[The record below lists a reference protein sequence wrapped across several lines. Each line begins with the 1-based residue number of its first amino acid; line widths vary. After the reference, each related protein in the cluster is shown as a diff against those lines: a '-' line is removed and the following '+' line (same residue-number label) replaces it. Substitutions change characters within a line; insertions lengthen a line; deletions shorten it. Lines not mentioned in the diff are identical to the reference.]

1 MENRYY
7 VKIRLFDNLPDMP
20 EHGVYKTIMVE
31 CDSTEDIERLID
43 DKFKLKIFENVKFS
57 QDDSVDMITL
67 KLNKI
72 LEKMIMTNP
81 DQWIWTHSRWK
92 I

>member
-31 CDSTEDIERLID
+31 CD
-43 DKFKLKIFENVKFS
+43 
-57 QDDSVDMITL
+57 
-67 KLNKI
+67 
-72 LEKMIMTNP
+72 
-81 DQWIWTHSRWK
+81 
-92 I
+92 

>member
-31 CDSTEDIERLID
+31 CDSTEDIEMLID
-43 DKFKLKIFENVKFS
+43 DRHKITMIS
-57 QDDSVDMITL
+57 MVDQM
-67 KLNKI
+67 K
-72 LEKMIMTNP
+72 
-81 DQWIWTHSRWK
+81 
-92 I
+92 

>member
-31 CDSTEDIERLID
+31 CDSNEEIEMLID
-43 DKFKLKIFENVKFS
+43 DRHKITMIS
-57 QDDSVDMITL
+57 MVD
-67 KLNKI
+67 
-72 LEKMIMTNP
+72 
-81 DQWIWTHSRWK
+81 
-92 I
+92 

>member
-31 CDSTEDIERLID
+31 SDSTEE
-43 DKFKLKIFENVKFS
+43 V
-57 QDDSVDMITL
+57 TL
-67 KLNKI
+67 CEMDETLCKKTKQIVKI
-72 LEKMIMTNP
+72 LRNSFI
-81 DQWIWTHSRWK
+81 DS
-92 I
+92 